1 MDAVSSLLDGPRARR
16 AFLLQVVMAP
26 PFAIRVED
34 EAPLTLV
41 AATTG
46 ELVLV
51 DEDTGLEVWL
61 APGDVALARGPDHY
75 RIADAPGSEV
85 QVVVHPGQVC
95 TPPDGVE
102 AKVADV
108 LGTRTWGS
116 ATEGS
121 GSATEGSG
129 SATEGSGSATEG
141 SGSATEGSGSATEG
155 SGSATVGSGS
165 ATEGSGRAADPDGVA
180 MIVGTYERAGEVSRR
195 LLDALPALAV
205 VRDGPTT
212 RPLVALLAGEVVR
225 DEPGQEAVLDR
236 LLDLLL
242 VTAVRAW
249 FARPEA
255 GAPAWYR
262 AHDDPV
268 VGHALRLLHDDPSAP
283 WTVASLAREVG
294 VSRATLARRFADEVG
309 ETPIAY
315 LTEWRLAL
323 AADLLREP
331 DATVAGVARQVGYG
345 TGFALSAAFSRVRGI
360 SPSEHRA
367 LAPTEELLDL
377 VPASR

>member
-16 AFLLQVVMAP
+16 AFLLQVVMEP

-34 EAPLTLV
+34 EAPLSLI
-41 AATTG
+41 AATHGT
-46 ELVLV
+46 LVLV
-51 DEDTGLEVWL
+51 DEDTGLRVDL

-75 RIADAPGSEV
+75 RIADATDTEV
-85 QVVVHPGQVC
+85 QVVIKPGQVC
-95 TPPDGVE
+95 TLPDGVDV
-102 AKVADV
+102 KVADV

-116 ATEGS
+116 A
-121 GSATEGSG
+121 A
-129 SATEGSGSATEG
+129 
-141 SGSATEGSGSATEG
+141 
-155 SGSATVGSGS
+155 VG
-165 ATEGSGRAADPDGVA
+165 DGVA

-195 LLDALPALAV
+195 LLEALPALAV
-205 VRDGPTT
+205 VRSGPATV
-212 RPLVALLAGEVVR
+212 PLVDLLAGEIVR

-242 VTAVRAW
+242 VTTVRTW
-249 FARPEA
+249 FAGPEA
-255 GAPAWYR
+255 DAPAWYR
-262 AHDDPV
+262 ANDDPV
-268 VGHALRLLHDDPSAP
+268 VGHALRLLHQDPAAP

-309 ETPIAY
+309 DTTMAY

-331 DATVAGVARQVGYG
+331 AATVAGVARQVGYG

-367 LAPTEELLDL
+367 LAPTDERLEA
-377 VPASR
+377 VASGGS

>member
-16 AFLLQVVMAP
+16 AFLLQVVMEP

-34 EAPLTLV
+34 EAPLSLI
-41 AATTG
+41 AATQG
-46 ELVLV
+46 DLVLI
-51 DEDTGLEVWL
+51 DLATAMEVRL

-75 RIADAPGSEV
+75 RIADDRDTEV
-85 QVVVHPGQVC
+85 QVVIKPGQVC
-95 TPPDGVE
+95 TLPDGVDV
-102 AKVADV
+102 KVADV

-116 ATEGS
+116 G
-121 GSATEGSG
+121 
-129 SATEGSGSATEG
+129 
-141 SGSATEGSGSATEG
+141 
-155 SGSATVGSGS
+155 
-165 ATEGSGRAADPDGVA
+165 AADEGVA

-195 LLDALPALAV
+195 LLEALPALAV
-205 VRDGPTT
+205 VRAGPAT
-212 RPLVALLAGEVVR
+212 RPLVDLLAGEIVR

-242 VTAVRAW
+242 VTTVRTW
-249 FARPEA
+249 FAGPEA
-255 GAPAWYR
+255 DAPAWYR
-262 AHDDPV
+262 AHADPV
-268 VGHALRLLHDDPSAP
+268 VGHALRLLHQEPATS
-283 WTVASLAREVG
+283 WTVASLARQVG

-309 ETPIAY
+309 QTPMAY

-367 LAPTEELLDL
+367 LAVTS
-377 VPASR
+377 PA

>member
-1 MDAVSSLLDGPRARR
+1 MDAISSLLDGPRARR

-26 PFAIRVED
+26 PFSIRVED
-34 EAPLTLV
+34 EAPLSLI
-41 AATTG
+41 AATDG
-46 ELVLV
+46 GLVLI
-51 DEDTGLEVWL
+51 DQATGMEVRL
-61 APGDVALARGPDHY
+61 DAGDVALARGPDHY
-75 RIADAPGSEV
+75 RIADAAATAV
-85 QVVVHPGQVC
+85 QIVVRPGQMC
-95 TPPDGVE
+95 MPPDGVE
-102 AKVADV
+102 VKVADV

-116 ATEGS
+116 A
-121 GSATEGSG
+121 A
-129 SATEGSGSATEG
+129 
-141 SGSATEGSGSATEG
+141 
-155 SGSATVGSGS
+155 
-165 ATEGSGRAADPDGVA
+165 DGVA

-205 VRDGPTT
+205 VRSGPATQ
-212 RPLVALLAGEVVR
+212 PLVDLLAGEIVR

-242 VTAVRAW
+242 VTTVRTW
-249 FARPEA
+249 FAGPEA
-255 GAPAWYR
+255 DAPAWYR
-262 AHDDPV
+262 ANDDPV
-268 VGHALRLLHDDPSAP
+268 VGHALRLLHQEPAAA

-309 ETPIAY
+309 ETPMAY

-367 LAPTEELLDL
+367 LAPTDERMADTI
-377 VPASR
+377 AR

>member
-1 MDAVSSLLDGPRARR
+1 MDAISSLLDGPRARR
-16 AFLLQVVMAP
+16 AFLLRVVMEP

-34 EAPLTLV
+34 EAPLSLIAVTRGS
-41 AATTG
+41 A
-46 ELVLV
+46 VLV
-51 DEDTGLEVWL
+51 DVATAMAVRLD
-61 APGDVALARGPDHY
+61 PGDVALARGPDHY
-75 RIADAPGSEV
+75 LIADDRDTAV
-85 QVVVHPGQVC
+85 QVVIKPGQVC
-95 TPPDGVE
+95 TLPDGVDV
-102 AKVADV
+102 KVADV

-116 ATEGS
+116 AAS
-121 GSATEGSG
+121 G
-129 SATEGSGSATEG
+129 
-141 SGSATEGSGSATEG
+141 
-155 SGSATVGSGS
+155 
-165 ATEGSGRAADPDGVA
+165 DGVA

-195 LLDALPALAV
+195 LLEALPALAV
-205 VRDGPTT
+205 VRSGPATG
-212 RPLVALLAGEVVR
+212 PLVDLLSGEIVR

-242 VTAVRAW
+242 VTTVRTW
-249 FARPEA
+249 FAGPEA
-255 GAPAWYR
+255 DTPAWYR
-262 AHDDPV
+262 ANDDPV
-268 VGHALRLLHDDPSAP
+268 VGHALRLLHQEPAAP

-309 ETPIAY
+309 ETPMAY

-367 LAPTEELLDL
+367 LAD
-377 VPASR
+377 A

>member
-16 AFLLQVVMAP
+16 AFLLQVVMEP

-34 EAPLTLV
+34 EAPLSLI
-41 AATTG
+41 AATHGT
-46 ELVLV
+46 LVLV
-51 DEDTGLEVWL
+51 DVATAMEVRL
-61 APGDVALARGPDHY
+61 DPGDVALARGPDHY
-75 RIADAPGSEV
+75 LIADDTATEV
-85 QVVVHPGQVC
+85 QVVIKPGQVC
-95 TPPDGVE
+95 TLPDGVDV
-102 AKVADV
+102 KVADV

-116 ATEGS
+116 APAG
-121 GSATEGSG
+121 
-129 SATEGSGSATEG
+129 
-141 SGSATEGSGSATEG
+141 
-155 SGSATVGSGS
+155 
-165 ATEGSGRAADPDGVA
+165 DGVA

-195 LLDALPALAV
+195 LLEALPALAV
-205 VRDGPTT
+205 VRSGPATQ
-212 RPLVALLAGEVVR
+212 PLVDLLAGEIVR

-242 VTAVRAW
+242 VTTVRTW
-249 FARPEA
+249 FAGPEA
-255 GAPAWYR
+255 DAPAWYR
-262 AHDDPV
+262 ANDDPV
-268 VGHALRLLHDDPSAP
+268 VGHALRLLHQEPAAP

-309 ETPIAY
+309 ETPMAY

-367 LAPTEELLDL
+367 LAPTDERLEA
-377 VPASR
+377 VASGS

>member
-1 MDAVSSLLDGPRARR
+1 MSVYRSDMDAVSSLLDGPRARR
-16 AFLLQVVMAP
+16 AFLLQVVMEP

-34 EAPLTLV
+34 EAPLSLI
-41 AATTG
+41 AATHGT
-46 ELVLV
+46 LVLV
-51 DEDTGLEVWL
+51 DVATGLRVEL

-75 RIADAPGSEV
+75 LIADDPGTEV
-85 QVVVHPGQVC
+85 QVVIKPGQVC
-95 TPPDGVE
+95 TLPDGVDV
-102 AKVADV
+102 KVADI

-116 ATEGS
+116 AAEGTS
-121 GSATEGSG
+121 
-129 SATEGSGSATEG
+129 
-141 SGSATEGSGSATEG
+141 
-155 SGSATVGSGS
+155 
-165 ATEGSGRAADPDGVA
+165 

-195 LLDALPALAV
+195 LLEALPTLAV
-205 VRDGPTT
+205 VRSGPATQ
-212 RPLVALLAGEVVR
+212 PLVDLLAGEIVR

-242 VTAVRAW
+242 VTTVRTW
-249 FARPEA
+249 FAGPEA
-255 GAPAWYR
+255 DAPAWYR
-262 AHDDPV
+262 ANDDPV
-268 VGHALRLLHDDPSAP
+268 VGHALRLLHQEPAAP

-309 ETPIAY
+309 ETPMAY

-331 DATVAGVARQVGYG
+331 AATVAGVARQVGYG

-367 LAPTEELLDL
+367 LAPTDERLEA
-377 VPASR
+377 VAAATS

>member
-34 EAPLTLV
+34 EAPLSLI
-41 AATTG
+41 AATTA

-51 DEDTGLEVWL
+51 DDGTGLEVWL
-61 APGDVALARGPDHY
+61 APGDVALARGPLPDPLTAPSTPGRSGQGHY
-75 RIADAPGSEV
+75 RIADAPDSEV
-85 QVVVHPGQVC
+85 QVVVRPGQVC
-95 TPPDGVE
+95 TPPAGVQ

-116 ATEGS
+116 ATGGPGSATGGS
-121 GSATEGSG
+121 GSATGGSG
-129 SATEGSGSATEG
+129 SATGGQ
-141 SGSATEGSGSATEG
+141 
-155 SGSATVGSGS
+155 
-165 ATEGSGRAADPDGVA
+165 GRTADPHGVA
-180 MIVGTYERAGEVSRR
+180 LVVGTYERAGEVSRR
-195 LLDALPALAV
+195 LLEALPALAV
-205 VRDGPTT
+205 VRDGPAT
-212 RPLVALLAGEVVR
+212 RPLVDLLAAEVAR

-242 VTAVRAW
+242 VTAVRTW

-255 GAPAWYR
+255 EAPAWYR

-268 VGHALRLLHDDPSAP
+268 VGHALRLIHDRPAEG

-309 ETPIAY
+309 ETPMAY
-315 LTEWRLAL
+315 VTEWRMAL

-367 LAPTEELLDL
+367 LAPTEERLGVL
-377 VPASR
+377 ASRG